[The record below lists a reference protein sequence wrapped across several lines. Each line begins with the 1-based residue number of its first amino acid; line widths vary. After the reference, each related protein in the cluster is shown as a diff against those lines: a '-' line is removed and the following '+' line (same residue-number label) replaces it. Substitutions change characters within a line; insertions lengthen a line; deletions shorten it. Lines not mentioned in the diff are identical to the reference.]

1 MNEPCTVE
9 SGLFKK
15 TPCGQAS
22 VAKCATCE
30 RPLCSTH
37 AVAQLSAA
45 QKKTGVFMCKE
56 CDTAKKDYDKTEAK
70 AAEKKKQAEM
80 MKSLANPA
88 PPRKPGSP
96 PPAQAPAT
104 AAHAAPAAKPAQAAA
119 KPAPAAAAKP
129 AAAPPAADAPLE
141 FTPSKPKPA
150 DDAPLEFTPSE
161 KPKK

>member
-45 QKKTGVFMCKE
+45 QKRTGTFMCKE
-56 CDTAKKDYDKTEAK
+56 CDTAQKDYDKTEAK
-70 AAEKKKQAEM
+70 QAEKKKQAEM
-80 MKSLANPA
+80 MKSLANPS

-96 PPAQAPAT
+96 PPPAG
-104 AAHAAPAAKPAQAAA
+104 APAAAAA
-119 KPAPAAAAKP
+119 KPAPASAKG
-129 AAAPPAADAPLE
+129 APPP
-141 FTPSKPKPA
+141 PPKPA
-150 DDAPLEFTPSE
+150 DDAPLEFTPAAKPPAASGGDIPDTIE
-161 KPKK
+161 YKPEPKKK

>member
-15 TPCGQAS
+15 APCGQAS

-56 CDTAKKDYDKTEAK
+56 CDAAKKDYDKTEAK
-70 AAEKKKQAEM
+70 QAEKKKQAEM

-96 PPAQAPAT
+96 PPAPAGAP
-104 AAHAAPAAKPAQAAA
+104 AAHAAPAAGA
-119 KPAPAAAAKP
+119 KAAPAAAAKP
-129 AAAPPAADAPLE
+129 AAAADAPLE

-150 DDAPLEFTPSE
+150 DDAPLEFTPGE

>member
-56 CDTAKKDYDKTEAK
+56 CDTAKKDYDKAEAK
-70 AAEKKKQAEM
+70 QAEKKKQAEM

-96 PPAQAPAT
+96 PPAAAVAPT
-104 AAHAAPAAKPAQAAA
+104 TPAA
-119 KPAPAAAAKP
+119 KPAPAGAK
-129 AAAPPAADAPLE
+129 AAPPP
-141 FTPSKPKPA
+141 PPKPA
-150 DDAPLEFTPSE
+150 DDAPLEFTPSST
-161 KPKK
+161 PKK

>member
-56 CDTAKKDYDKTEAK
+56 CDTAKKDYDKTEARQ
-70 AAEKKKQAEM
+70 AEKKKQAEM

-96 PPAQAPAT
+96 PPAPPGAP
-104 AAHAAPAAKPAQAAA
+104 AAHAAKPAM
-119 KPAPAAAAKP
+119 PAAAAK
-129 AAAPPAADAPLE
+129 AAPPP
-141 FTPSKPKPA
+141 PPKPA
-150 DDAPLEFTPSE
+150 DDAPLEFTPAPKPPAAGGDITE
-161 KPKK
+161 TIEYKPEPKKK

>member
-15 TPCGQAS
+15 KPCGQAS

-30 RPLCSTH
+30 RPLCEQH

-45 QKKTGVFMCKE
+45 QKRTGVFMCKE
-56 CDTAKKDYDKTEAK
+56 CDTAKKEYDKTEAK
-70 AAEKKKQAEM
+70 QAEKKKQAEM

-96 PPAQAPAT
+96 PPPPAGAP
-104 AAHAAPAAKPAQAAA
+104 AAPAAKPAAAGA
-119 KPAPAAAAKP
+119 K
-129 AAAPPAADAPLE
+129 AAPPP
-141 FTPSKPKPA
+141 PPKPA

>member
-15 TPCGQAS
+15 KPCGQAS

-30 RPLCSTH
+30 RPLCEQH

-45 QKKTGVFMCKE
+45 RKRTGAFMCKE
-56 CDTAKKDYDKTEAK
+56 CDVANKDYDKNEV
-70 AAEKKKQAEM
+70 KQT
-80 MKSLANPA
+80 SPA
-88 PPRKPGSP
+88 PASAPKKPG
-96 PPAQAPAT
+96 A
-104 AAHAAPAAKPAQAAA
+104 
-119 KPAPAAAAKP
+119 PAPAAAAPATPAAKAAP
-129 AAAPPAADAPLE
+129 GAAAAPPP
-141 FTPSKPKPA
+141 PKPA